1 MNLDR
6 MAIIGSSG
14 GGHNAAAALLHFG
27 HFYKIA
33 VSVSSAHDNS
43 LVAFW
48 WAEQWLGYP
57 VDNSLFAE
65 QSNVSHAGKLPADA
79 KLMLVVGGM
88 DQALNPASTM
98 RFVQQLNKA
107 GKMYEFVFI
116 PEGGHDC
123 SSHGYGLMRV
133 NAFLKRY
140 LKSTK

>member
-1 MNLDR
+1 
-6 MAIIGSSG
+6 MAIIGSSA

-33 VSVSSAHDNS
+33 VSVSGAHDNS

-107 GKMYEFVFI
+107 GKMYEFK
-116 PEGGHDC
+116 GGMIAA
-123 SSHGYGLMRV
+123 HGYGLMRV